1 MPKIDIWLV
10 IIIILLSF
18 FSLLNLLGI
27 KQFWF
32 YNQLI
37 FLIIGLLFFIIIAKI
52 NFLFFKD
59 NDKLIFLFGLI
70 LLMLSY
76 FFVPEIRGSK
86 RWIDLYFF
94 NLQLSE
100 VIKPFF
106 IISLAKTLSE
116 KKQKF
121 FILILYLLP
130 MIIIF
135 KQPDLGNAIVYLS
148 IFLAML
154 FFSRV
159 SLKYFYL
166 LTLFLTF
173 FFPVLW
179 HFLADYQKDRL
190 ISFLNPQL
198 HASDNSYNLIQ
209 SIIAVGSGRFF
220 GRGLG
225 LGTQSRL
232 AFLPENHTDFAFA
245 SFIEQFGFLGGMVLI
260 ALYFF
265 LVWRLMI
272 KILKYRNDYFMYL
285 FLIGTLFLFLSHI
298 FINIGMNLGI
308 LPITGITLPILSY
321 GGSSLVTVMIIFG
334 LTSRF

>member
-37 FLIIGLLFFIIIAKI
+37 FLFIGLLFFIIIAKI
-52 NFLFFKD
+52 DFLFFKD
-59 NDKLIFLFGLI
+59 NDKLIFLF
-70 LLMLSY
+70 LLFLLLLSY

-121 FILILYLLP
+121 FVLIIYLLP
-130 MIIIF
+130 IIIIF
-135 KQPDLGNAIVYLS
+135 KQPDLGNAIVYFS

-166 LTLFLTF
+166 LNLFLIF
-173 FFPVLW
+173 FFPMFW

-190 ISFLNPQL
+190 ISFLKPEL

-245 SFIEQFGFLGGMVLI
+245 SFIEQFGFLGGIVLI
-260 ALYFF
+260 TLYFF

-272 KILKYRNDYFMYL
+272 KIIKYRNDYFMYL

-298 FINIGMNLGI
+298 SINIGMNLGI